1 MFDAYPRLDI
11 VPELR
16 CQRQHI
22 GSLFGGHGR
31 RRVVGHPVAFTAK
44 RVELAHQRRID
55 PNGMP
60 QRLDGKRMM
69 PWNIG
74 VGAIPCGV
82 HGRSSHGKGCVVR
95 ELKSPLRAQS
105 ANTRVSEI
113 SIGQREQAG
122 DFLC

>member
-1 MFDAYPRLDI
+1 MFRAYPRLNI

-22 GSLFGGHGR
+22 GSLFGGHR
-31 RRVVGHPVAFTAK
+31 RRGVVRDSVAFAAK
-44 RVELAHQRRID
+44 CVELAHQCRSD
-55 PNGMP
+55 PNGVP
-60 QRLDGKRMM
+60 QRLDRKRMV
-69 PWNIG
+69 PGYIG

-82 HGRSSHGKGCVVR
+82 QGRSCHGKGCVVR
-95 ELKSPLRAQS
+95 ELKSSFRAQS
-105 ANTRVSEI
+105 ANARVSEI